1 MKRNVHL
8 SYLRCERGWTG
19 VCKTRVSNRDFREIR
34 WDRGD
39 NQMNNCRW
47 FFDVE
52 RDCNRIQNVVNEGKE
67 QEEIFEI

>member
-1 MKRNVHL
+1 
-8 SYLRCERGWTG
+8 
-19 VCKTRVSNRDFREIR
+19 
-34 WDRGD
+34 
-39 NQMNNCRW
+39 MNNCRW